1 MEMCENIYA
10 NEESVMACK
19 SKTTAD
25 QNPKS
30 SPGDQHLGKRLYR
43 VIAVCLGLLCVLLL
57 TAITVLCIHYK
68 GVVNERDQ
76 LETSNTNLKP
86 ERDQLKSNYTILIAQ
101 RDQIKSEKNR
111 LQRWL
116 EHTYSHGYITFDS
129 KFYYVSNETKT
140 WIDSQQDC
148 RERGAHLVIINSR
161 EEQEFISGLKK
172 NVWIGLNDRETEGTW
187 KWVDG
192 TTLTTEYWQSG
203 QPSNGGITD
212 EKDPDT
218 GEDCAENA
226 IFQYW
231 RNGKSEDCADCQRGW
246 NDVPCSTRLK

>member
-1 MEMCENIYA
+1 MEISDSVYA
-10 NEESVMACK
+10 NTEIFK
-19 SKTTAD
+19 SFDSRTRVD
-25 QNPKS
+25 QNSKNI
-30 SPGDQHLGKRLYR
+30 PGDELSD
-43 VIAVCLGLLCVLLL
+43 
-57 TAITVLCIHYK
+57 K

-76 LETSNTNLKP
+76 LKTSNTN
-86 ERDQLKSNYTILIAQ
+86 LIAQ

-111 LQRWL
+111 LQRWVEKSCSQDWKEFNSTL
-116 EHTYSHGYITFDS
+116 
-129 KFYYVSNETKT
+129 YYVSSGVRT
-140 WIDSQQDC
+140 WSDSQQDC

-161 EEQEFISGLKK
+161 EEQEFINGLRK
-172 NVWIGLNDRETEGTW
+172 NVWIGLTDSKTEGTW

-246 NDVPCSTRLK
+246 NDAHCSSERKWVCETEASP